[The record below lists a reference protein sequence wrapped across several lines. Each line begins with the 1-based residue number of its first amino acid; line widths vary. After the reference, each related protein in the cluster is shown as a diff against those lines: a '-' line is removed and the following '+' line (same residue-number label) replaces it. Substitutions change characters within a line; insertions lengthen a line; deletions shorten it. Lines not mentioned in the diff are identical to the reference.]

1 MNGQAD
7 RTTSERRI
15 AERRRELRSRTL
27 YGGKILF
34 NARRSVIDCV
44 VRNFSD
50 AGACLQVNATV
61 GIPAEF
67 DLVIEGQPA
76 SLPCKAVWMSETRIG
91 IEFVQEAGAAA
102 APAVRPAA
110 PPGAEAAAPPAADKR
125 DLVRGDLLALRAA
138 LDEIEIGVVLLDAD
152 TRAQFINRAFRRM
165 WRLPDPVAE
174 RKPPFVALMYHGRD
188 TRAYAVPPERL
199 DAYVAERVALVKA
212 GDPRPIDL
220 RLTSGEVIRV
230 TCTVLPAGGRMMC
243 YSYVTDIVRFND
255 KLRTLQAALDNV
267 PHGIVLLDR
276 LLNIEF
282 MNKAA
287 RELWA
292 VDEAQYRNGMT
303 YVEFAG
309 NAQRNGMYNVPPD
322 KIGAFI
328 ADRIAVI
335 RAGDP
340 MPVDIPH
347 RGDRVV
353 RAQCTMLPEGGRM
366 IHYTDVTD
374 LVTRAKAFER
384 LAATDGMTGLYNRR
398 EFDELA
404 ASEWSRFQRY
414 QRPLSLLLFDI
425 DRFKSIN
432 DAYGHEIGDR
442 AVLHVAALC
451 NEGKRA
457 SDIIARIGGDEFAML
472 LPETDAA
479 QAQAVA
485 ERLRERIASTPLDS
499 GDQGK
504 VALTISAGLTQAT
517 LSMSGIAALSRI
529 ADAALYMAKAAGRN
543 RVELAATPAE
553 PPQRNAAE

>member
-1 MNGQAD
+1 
-7 RTTSERRI
+7 
-15 AERRRELRSRTL
+15 
-27 YGGKILF
+27 
-34 NARRSVIDCV
+34 
-44 VRNFSD
+44 
-50 AGACLQVNATV
+50 
-61 GIPAEF
+61 
-67 DLVIEGQPA
+67 
-76 SLPCKAVWMSETRIG
+76 
-91 IEFVQEAGAAA
+91 
-102 APAVRPAA
+102 
-110 PPGAEAAAPPAADKR
+110 
-125 DLVRGDLLALRAA
+125 
-138 LDEIEIGVVLLDAD
+138 
-152 TRAQFINRAFRRM
+152 
-165 WRLPDPVAE
+165 
-174 RKPPFVALMYHGRD
+174 
-188 TRAYAVPPERL
+188 
-199 DAYVAERVALVKA
+199 
-212 GDPRPIDL
+212 
-220 RLTSGEVIRV
+220 
-230 TCTVLPAGGRMMC
+230 
-243 YSYVTDIVRFND
+243 
-255 KLRTLQAALDNV
+255 
-267 PHGIVLLDR
+267 
-276 LLNIEF
+276 
-282 MNKAA
+282 
-287 RELWA
+287 
-292 VDEAQYRNGMT
+292 
-303 YVEFAG
+303 
-309 NAQRNGMYNVPPD
+309 MYNVPPD

-347 RGDRVV
+347 RGDRVM

-485 ERLRERIASTPLDS
+485 ERLRERIASTPLD
-499 GDQGK
+499 GDDQGK
-504 VALTISAGLTQAT
+504 VALTISAGLAQAT
-517 LSMSGIAALSRI
+517 LSMSGIASLSRV
-529 ADAALYMAKAAGRN
+529 ADAALYKAKAAGRN
-543 RVELAATPAE
+543 RVEFAATPGA
-553 PPQRNAAE
+553 PQRNAAE

>member
-1 MNGQAD
+1 
-7 RTTSERRI
+7 
-15 AERRRELRSRTL
+15 
-27 YGGKILF
+27 
-34 NARRSVIDCV
+34 
-44 VRNFSD
+44 
-50 AGACLQVNATV
+50 
-61 GIPAEF
+61 
-67 DLVIEGQPA
+67 
-76 SLPCKAVWMSETRIG
+76 MSETRIG
-91 IEFVQEAGAAA
+91 IEFAEEAGAAA

-110 PPGAEAAAPPAADKR
+110 LPGAEAAAPPAADKR

-165 WRLPDPVAE
+165 WRLPDAVAE

-340 MPVDIPH
+340 MPVDIPP

-499 GDQGK
+499 DDKGK
-504 VALTISAGLTQAT
+504 VALTISAGLAQAT
-517 LSMSGIAALSRI
+517 LSMSGIAALSRV
-529 ADAALYMAKAAGRN
+529 ADAALYKAKAAGRN
-543 RVELAATPAE
+543 RVELAVTPAE